1 MKKREITEHEA
12 NLEKEEKVLEGIQNS
27 LKGGFMVS
35 LHLSPFLIWILD
47 KMQVFHEQIEA
58 KQKELQLWTA
68 KINVKQAVID
78 VASSERDVLTKKA
91 TGLKDAVTQAEGQ
104 LTELQVEQE
113 GKVLF

>member
-1 MKKREITEHEA
+1 MKKCEIMEHEA
-12 NLEKEEKVLEGIQNS
+12 NLEGEEKMLEGIQDS

-47 KMQVFHEQIEA
+47 KTQVFHEQIKT
-58 KQKELQLWTA
+58 KQKELQPWTA
-68 KINVKQAVID
+68 KINIKQAAID
-78 VASSERDVLTKKA
+78 IVSSEQDVCTKKV
-91 TGLKDAVTQAEGQ
+91 TGLKDAVMQVEGQ